1 MNAPTR
7 IRSKLIIMLLSAVV
21 LPLVV
26 TGAALSV
33 YMLWFHQETAR
44 EVFDSTFRG
53 VRRQTE
59 NTGRQLER
67 FVEAVREREELVAK
81 IGLLN
86 RYLEPDDYDPLVFG
100 PTLTGLAETL
110 QSYAYGTQLDYFTV
124 YDARGR
130 IHAVY
135 CEPLSPE
142 VLSTVYENGEAQFTA
157 LHSADLLRETRA
169 IDAELLHE
177 QCGIEGFTV
186 SRPAELFQGY
196 RIYGDELVV
205 ERSALLLRRRPNGD
219 TQQVGVVRAARVV
232 APELTRV
239 AEVSTRF
246 AGAVDMLDLGLHHHG
261 SERVSGE
268 RVSGERRSSGDLPS
282 KRLPSSLRKQLN
294 DISPDAF
301 SLEKPVQLTGGG
313 LYLSAAP
320 LRIQD
325 GQTVWLYATM
335 ARDVVR
341 REALGTLGVIGGVLA
356 ASALLILPAGLVLEK
371 RHFGGPTGAL
381 IDGVARLQDGDYSTR
396 VRLETGDEL
405 GMLADALNSMA
416 AQIEQYTET
425 LEQKVRERT
434 QELEDANNAKNRFLA
449 RVTHEIRNPMNGV
462 LGAGQLLQHTA
473 LSDEQNEYV
482 QMISVSAQ
490 HVLHLVNDILDI
502 SKIEAGKFELEQA
515 PFDLRPLLDEVTA
528 LYKPQLAGTAVSLSL
543 EVGEDVPAKLIGD
556 PGRLRQ
562 ILANLVSNAAKFTR
576 EGEIAIAVHRVESD
590 DSERV
595 VLAFSVSD
603 TGAGIDPQLVE
614 WLFRDYTQAR
624 ESRSWASGGT
634 GLGLS
639 ISQELVELMDGSIE
653 VESTPEEGSTFRFT
667 AAFKRYEPQDV
678 FV

>member
-1 MNAPTR
+1 MKAPTR

-246 AGAVDMLDLGLHHHG
+246 AGAVDMLDLGLHRHG
-261 SERVSGE
+261 SER
-268 RVSGERRSSGDLPS
+268 LPS
-282 KRLPSSLRKQLN
+282 GGLPSDLRKQLN
-294 DISPDAF
+294 DTSPDAF

-341 REALGTLGVIGGVLA
+341 REALGTLGVIGAVLA

-396 VRLETGDEL
+396 VQLKTGDEL

-482 QMISVSAQ
+482 RMISVSAQ

-502 SKIEAGKFELEQA
+502 SKIEAGKFELEQT
-515 PFDLRPLLDEVTA
+515 PFDLRPLLEEVTA

-562 ILANLVSNAAKFTR
+562 ILANLVGNAAKFTR

-595 VLAFSVSD
+595 MLAFSVSD

-639 ISQELVELMDGSIE
+639 ISRELVELMDGSIE

>member
-1 MNAPTR
+1 
-7 IRSKLIIMLLSAVV
+7 MLLSAGV

-59 NTGRQLER
+59 DTARQLEGLL
-67 FVEAVREREELVAK
+67 EALREREELVAK

-100 PTLTGLAETL
+100 PTLTGLAEML
-110 QSYAYGTQLDYFTV
+110 QSYAYGTQLDYLTV

-157 LHSADLLRETRA
+157 LHSVEFLRETPA
-169 IDAELLHE
+169 VDAELLHE

-219 TQQVGVVRAARVV
+219 AQQVGVVRAARVV

-239 AEVSTRF
+239 AEVSPRF

-268 RVSGERRSSGDLPS
+268 RVSGERRSSE
-282 KRLPSSLRKQLN
+282 RLPSSLRKQLN

-301 SLEKPVQLTGGG
+301 SLEKPVQLTDGG

-335 ARDVVR
+335 GRDVVR
-341 REALGTLGVIGGVLA
+341 REALGTLGVIGAVLA

-371 RHFGGPTGAL
+371 RHFGAPTGAL

-396 VRLETGDEL
+396 VQLETGDEL

-482 QMISVSAQ
+482 RMISVSAQ

-502 SKIEAGKFELEQA
+502 SKIEAGKFELEQT
-515 PFDLRPLLDEVTA
+515 PFDLRPLLEEVTA

-543 EVGEDVPAKLIGD
+543 EVGEDVPARLIGD

-562 ILANLVSNAAKFTR
+562 ILANLVGNAAKFTR

-595 VLAFSVSD
+595 MLAFSVSD